1 MTNMI
6 GPFAAALG
14 ILRSVLLGVGV
25 LAALAAV
32 LAWAVRT
39 RRVAPFSTGARF
51 SRRYIDP
58 ILAPVERVVV
68 RAGGHP
74 ASAPWWGLV
83 FVAIAGALLLTGF
96 QALAGL
102 VVEVSWA
109 LQQPWGIAILL
120 LSWAFMLLRLA
131 LIVRVLASWFP
142 IAPHSRWISWT
153 YPLTEWMLRPLRRVI
168 PAFGMID
175 ITPVVAYFLLLIV
188 QSLLHIP

>member
-1 MTNMI
+1 MTNMM
-6 GPFAAALG
+6 GPLAVALG
-14 ILRSVLLGVGV
+14 TLRVLLLGIGV
-25 LAALAAV
+25 LAALAV
-32 LAWAVRT
+32 TLTWAVRT
-39 RRVAPFSTGARF
+39 RRVAPFSAGARF

-58 ILAPVERVVV
+58 VLAPVERVIV
-68 RAGGHP
+68 RAGGQP

-83 FVAIAGALLLTGF
+83 FVAIAGALLLTGV

-120 LSWAFMLLRLA
+120 LSWTFTLLRLA
-131 LIVRVLASWFP
+131 LIVRVLSSWFP
-142 IAPHSRWISWT
+142 IAPHSRWINWT

-175 ITPVVAYFLLLIV
+175 ITPVAAYFGLLIV

>member
-1 MTNMI
+1 MTNMM
-6 GPFAAALG
+6 GPLAAALS

-25 LAALAAV
+25 LAALAAI

-68 RAGGHP
+68 RAGGLP
-74 ASAPWWGLV
+74 SSAPWWGLV
-83 FVAIAGALLLTGF
+83 FVAIAGALLLTGV

-102 VVEVSWA
+102 IVEVSWA

-120 LSWAFMLLRLA
+120 LSWTFMLLRLA

-142 IAPHSRWISWT
+142 VGSHSRWISWT

-175 ITPVVAYFLLLIV
+175 ITPVAAYVLLLIV